1 MTTRIERRERVPA
14 DCAGLRLDQALARMF
29 PEHSRARLQ
38 GWIRAGSVTVDGDA
52 LRARDL
58 VAGGEL
64 VALTAE
70 VADAVTTA
78 AEAIPLEVVHRDPH
92 ILVIDKPAG
101 LVVHPG
107 AGRSRGTLQNALLH
121 LDPGLAKVARA
132 GIVHRIDKDT
142 TGLLVVA
149 RTPEAH
155 TALVAMLAARELDR
169 EYEAIAWGVMIS
181 GGKVDAP
188 IGRNPVERKRM
199 AIREDGRRAV
209 THYRVIERFRS
220 TTHVACKLDTGR
232 THQIRVHLQHI
243 GHPIV
248 GDPTYGKRLQMP
260 RGVGPRLEALLRAT
274 QRQMLHARKLG
285 FAHPIDGHRL
295 DFEAP
300 TPADMRELL
309 DALREDARQGGA
321 HG

>member
-1 MTTRIERRERVPA
+1 MARPAGTGAAELRIERRQRVPL

-38 GWIRAGSVTVDGDA
+38 GWIRSGSVTVDGGA
-52 LRARDL
+52 LRSRDL

-64 VALTAE
+64 VLLQAE

-78 AEAIPLEVVHRDPH
+78 AEAIPLE
-92 ILVIDKPAG
+92 
-101 LVVHPG
+101 VVHPG

-155 TALVAMLAARELDR
+155 TALVAALAARDLDR

-199 AIREDGRRAV
+199 AVRDDGRRAV

-260 RGVGPRLEALLRAT
+260 RGVGPRLEALLRST

-285 FAHPIDGHRL
+285 FAHPITGARL

-309 DALREDARQGGA
+309 DALRDDARDGDGR
-321 HG
+321 G